1 MGGGFRAQQPF
12 GGSGFPSRSG
22 MLMDSIPD
30 LLDAVHDGRV
40 RSYYDVI
47 ERGQ

>member
-1 MGGGFRAQQPF
+1 
-12 GGSGFPSRSG
+12 
-22 MLMDSIPD
+22 MDSIPD

-47 ERGQ
+47 ERGQQA